1 MNDRHDRWTGQEKLF
16 AMSET
21 AQMSIAEVAELWGK
35 AERKVDDQRKH
46 IATLE
51 AQKASIWQQY
61 EAAQDH
67 VNESKVVAQLLKL
80 IERTTS
86 ITVKRDE
93 VSDGHVISVS
103 STNPWSYAQRNSLL
117 EALID
122 CNTSL
127 DATTHT

>member
-1 MNDRHDRWTGQEKLF
+1 MLF
-16 AMSET
+16 AMSDAPRLNKHRHCAENL
-21 AQMSIAEVAELWGK
+21 AIAEKRIV
-35 AERKVDDQRKH
+35 
-46 IATLE
+46 TLE

-80 IERTTS
+80 IECTTS
-86 ITVKRDE
+86 VTVKRDE

>member
-1 MNDRHDRWTGQEKLF
+1 
-16 AMSET
+16 MSVD
-21 AQMSIAEVAELWGK
+21 EVAELWGK
-35 AERKVDDQRKH
+35 AERKVDEQRKH

-51 AQKASIWQQY
+51 AQKASIWEQY
-61 EAAQDH
+61 EAAQA

-103 STNPWSYAQRNSLL
+103 STNPWAYAQRNSLL
-117 EALID
+117 EALKD

-127 DATTHT
+127 DATAHV

>member
-61 EAAQDH
+61 ESAQDH

>member
-1 MNDRHDRWTGQEKLF
+1 
-16 AMSET
+16 MSET

-80 IERTTS
+80 IECTTS
-86 ITVKRDE
+86 VTVKRDE

>member
-51 AQKASIWQQY
+51 AQQASIWHQY
-61 EAAQDH
+61 AAAQDH